1 MTRPVLQWNYEQYNK
16 GDWASEVGYYNM
28 LSDGFKQLTASIDTK
43 KLEMRAPLYVD
54 CAHGVGALQLTKLAK
69 DLGDSLH
76 VEIFNTPTDGELN
89 RGCGAEFVEK
99 SRAAPSG
106 VNADADRGK
115 RFCSLDGDAD
125 RFVFHYIDEASGK
138 FHLLDGN
145 KIACLFADFFADK
158 LRALELLDAPDGSS
172 SVSFGVVQTAYANG
186 ASTRFLESRGIRV
199 VRAKTGV
206 KHCHHAAVSNFDV
219 AVYFEAN
226 GHGTVVLRD
235 SLVEKLHK
243 WENALH
249 DERKKLA
256 LSQLLAAHQLLNQAT
271 GDALSGLLLVEAL
284 LLQRNWS
291 IADWDHMYAD
301 LPSRQQKVA
310 VADRGSVVVDDV
322 DESIVRSPEK
332 LRDALNDLVQRQFAG
347 KQARAFARP
356 SGTEKAVRVYAEA
369 ATQEDADALAEQV
382 ARAVKEAA
390 GGEAVRESDTEF
402 TA

>member
-1 MTRPVLQWNYEQYNK
+1 MREQ
-16 GDWASEVGYYNM
+16 
-28 LSDGFKQLTASIDTK
+28 
-43 KLEMRAPLYVD
+43 KLEVRAPLYVD

-76 VEIFNTPTDGELN
+76 VEVLNTPSDGELN
-89 RGCGAEFVEK
+89 RDCGAEFVEK
-99 SRAAPSG
+99 RRAPPAG
-106 VNADADRGK
+106 VSLDADRGK

-125 RFVFHYIDEASGK
+125 RLVFHYIDEQSGEW
-138 FHLLDGN
+138 HLLDGN
-145 KIACLFADFFADK
+145 KIACLFADFFAEK

-172 SVSFGVVQTAYANG
+172 QVTFGVVQTAYANG

-199 VRAKTGV
+199 LRAKTGV
-206 KHCHHAAVSNFDV
+206 KHCHHVAVSNFDV

-235 SLVEKLHK
+235 SLVEKLNK

-256 LSQLLAAHQLLNQAT
+256 LSQLLAAQQLLNQAT

-291 IADWDHMYAD
+291 VADWDRMYQD
-301 LPSRQQKVA
+301 LPSRQQKVE
-310 VADRGSVVVDDV
+310 VADRGVIVVDSE
-322 DESIVRSPEK
+322 DESVIRSPSQ
-332 LRDALNDLVQRQFAG
+332 LRDALSSLVQGQFAG

-369 ATQEDADALAEQV
+369 ATQADADALAAEV
-382 ARAVKEAA
+382 ARLVKEAA
-390 GGEAVRESDTEF
+390 GGSEAAASATEF